1 MGILAMA
8 MLLSH
13 HGRLQRCCV
22 WHRSTSRLFTV
33 RDTIMLAY
41 DFLLRCIVPGDRLS
55 YFLLLNEIAPC
66 LRHFCQCLGDV
77 VGGHALGFEI
87 QDHAFFIVPPK
98 DAINEIIP
106 TRPQDMDRAHG
117 ALLPSAQG
125 SIFLSCFAGIVSRN
139 IPCL

>member
-1 MGILAMA
+1 MENKKHKVIGFSSKGSVVWRLCSSSTT
-8 MLLSH
+8 LSH
-13 HGRLQRCCV
+13 GSPRLV
-22 WHRSTSRLFTV
+22 LVLDEVS
-33 RDTIMLAY
+33 
-41 DFLLRCIVPGDRLS
+41 
-55 YFLLLNEIAPC
+55 PC

-87 QDHAFFIVPPK
+87 QDHAFFIVTPK